1 MAPLTVWAVPLLE
14 LPMTPNWA
22 SRPKRLEADM
32 GMFNAA
38 LGLRLPMPPTV
49 GFNAAIVLALAFEL
63 YPIAELIL
71 L

>member
-1 MAPLTVWAVPLLE
+1 
-14 LPMTPNWA
+14 
-22 SRPKRLEADM
+22 M